1 LRRDAVCY
9 RQHRRPPCPD
19 LDDRVVIEAVN
30 DIEMLATNLSRRIW
44 HKLAVLEAVALGE
57 MPVKAAK

>member
-1 LRRDAVCY
+1 MLSLTGNAAALHAR
-9 RQHRRPPCPD
+9 D

>member
-1 LRRDAVCY
+1 MLSLTGNAAALHARV
-9 RQHRRPPCPD
+9 

-44 HKLAVLEAVALGE
+44 HKLAVLQAVEL
-57 MPVKAAK
+57 

>member
-1 LRRDAVCY
+1 MLSLTGNAAALQAR
-9 RQHRRPPCPD
+9 D

-44 HKLAVLEAVALGE
+44 RKLAVLHAATCGA
-57 MPVKAAK
+57 MPVKAVTE